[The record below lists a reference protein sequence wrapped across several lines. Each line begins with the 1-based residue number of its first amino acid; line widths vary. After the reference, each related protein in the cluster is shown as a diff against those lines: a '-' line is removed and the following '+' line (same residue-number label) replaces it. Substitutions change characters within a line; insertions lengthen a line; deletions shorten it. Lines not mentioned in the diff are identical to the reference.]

1 MRLLTSDLQTCDFGV
16 RLATTYV
23 AISMLT
29 ESHTTRGCRAPF
41 VGRLSQVLLLAI
53 ATYFSSDVALLAQ
66 ISALRTTENVN
77 KPWTATTDV
86 ERDNINPTR
95 IIESHSQNENRKVDT
110 QSIQIRGLDGY
121 LVPYQEIEKEALQVD
136 ATTVRTTTRTFG
148 RDVNGAKTLVQVT
161 EEESHTHPS
170 GDSTVLRITSNPD
183 VNGKLQE
190 VQRETVETNRINKDL
205 EETQSTASISN
216 INGGLA
222 PVLKTD
228 ELRRRGET
236 DNFESQENTV
246 LLDGNGD
253 WQLKELRQ
261 TSMRQKG
268 EELRGEERVS
278 RLDAE
283 GKLREVSRSVDA
295 QSENTSGEKRN
306 TVETYSVDVPGRTP
320 DGSLHLVERT
330 TTTRWT
336 NPPGEQITNTQVEQ
350 RDPGNPDSGLRV
362 SMLINDTV
370 QPGPSGEQ
378 ATYTIQMRDANGNIG
393 VVSVDTTQLDRV
405 PSFQFGQSR

>member
-16 RLATTYV
+16 RLATSYV

-29 ESHTTRGCRAPF
+29 ESNVTRRSRASF
-41 VGRLSQVLLLAI
+41 VGCLRHVLLLAM
-53 ATYFSSDVALLAQ
+53 AAYFCSGVRLVAQ
-66 ISALRTTENVN
+66 ISALRTTEDVN
-77 KPWTATTDV
+77 KPWTASTDLTC
-86 ERDNINPTR
+86 DNLNSTR